1 MELTNGEPAMEST
14 KKDETLKALVIIDM
28 TNDFVFET
36 YEYEGTLYEGKLV
49 VPMGKEIVDKIARLI
64 IKVVKEGT
72 VSVIRLPKDHLNA
85 FMNPEL
91 ELKVAELGIDEV
103 FITGLVE
110 EVCIYINS
118 LGFLERG
125 FRTNIVKGCTA
136 PFDEEKGREAFRE
149 LTECGAKMVDDIPDD
164 IKVILILEDEHDE
177 NSEEINSGD
186 WPPHNM
192 KGTPGAMTVK
202 QIRDALEERI

>member
-1 MELTNGEPAMEST
+1 M
-14 KKDETLKALVIIDM
+14 KALVIMDM
-28 TNDFVFET
+28 TNDFVYET

-49 VPMGKEIVDKIARLI
+49 APMAKSIVDKIARLI
-64 IKVVKEGT
+64 LKVVSGGT
-72 VSVIRLPKDHLNA
+72 VSIIRLPKDHLNA

-91 ELKVAELGIDEV
+91 ELKMAELGINEV
-103 FITGLVE
+103 FMTGLVE

-118 LGFLERG
+118 LVFLEKG
-125 FRTNIVKGCTA
+125 FQTNIVKGCTA

-149 LTECGAKMVDDIPDD
+149 LTECGAKMVDDVPEKD
-164 IKVILILEDEHDE
+164 IKVILLLEDEHDE
-177 NSEEINSGD
+177 NSEEIKSGD

-202 QIRDALEERI
+202 PIRDVLEERYS

>member
-1 MELTNGEPAMEST
+1 MKPIRSELGMEFK

-49 VPMGKEIVDKIARLI
+49 APMGKEIVDKIARLI
-64 IKVVKEGT
+64 IKVVSEGA
-72 VSVIRLPKDHLNA
+72 VSVIRIPKDNLNA

-91 ELKVAELGIDEV
+91 ELKVAELGINEV

-164 IKVILILEDEHDE
+164 IKVILLLEDEHNE
-177 NSEEINSGD
+177 NSEEIKSGY

-192 KGTPGAMTVK
+192 KGTPGALTVK
-202 QIRDALEERI
+202 TIRDVFEERI

>member
-1 MELTNGEPAMEST
+1 M
-14 KKDETLKALVIIDM
+14 KALVIIDM
-28 TNDFVFET
+28 TNDFVYET

-49 VPMGKEIVDKIARLI
+49 APMAKSIVDKIARLI
-64 IKVVKEGT
+64 LKVVSGGT

-91 ELKVAELGIDEV
+91 ELKMAELGISEV
-103 FITGLVE
+103 FMTGLVE
-110 EVCIYINS
+110 EVCIYINI
-118 LGFLERG
+118 LVFLEKG
-125 FRTNIVKGCTA
+125 FQTNIVKGCTA

-149 LTECGAKMVDDIPDD
+149 LTECGAKMVDDIPEKD
-164 IKVILILEDEHDE
+164 IKVILLLEDEHDE
-177 NSEEINSGD
+177 NSEEIKSGD

-202 QIRDALEERI
+202 PIRDVLEERYS

>member
-1 MELTNGEPAMEST
+1 M
-14 KKDETLKALVIIDM
+14 KALVIIDM
-28 TNDFVFET
+28 TNDFVYET
-36 YEYEGTLYEGKLV
+36 YEYAGTLYEGKLV
-49 VPMGKEIVDKIARLI
+49 APMAKEIVDKIARLI
-64 IKVVKEGT
+64 IKVVKGGT
-72 VSVIRLPKDHLNA
+72 VSVIRIPKDHLNA

-91 ELKVAELGIDEV
+91 ELKAAELGIDEV

-136 PFDEEKGREAFRE
+136 PFDEEKGREAFSE
-149 LTECGAKMVDDIPDD
+149 LMECGAKMVDDIPDD
-164 IKVILILEDEHDE
+164 IKVILLLEDEHNE
-177 NSEEINSGD
+177 NSEEIKSGD

-202 QIRDALEERI
+202 TIRDVLEERL

>member
-1 MELTNGEPAMEST
+1 MESM
-14 KKDETLKALVIIDM
+14 KKGETLKALVIIDM
-28 TNDFVFET
+28 TNDFVYET

-49 VPMGKEIVDKIARLI
+49 APMGKEIVDKIARLI
-64 IKVVKEGT
+64 LKVVKEGT
-72 VSVIRLPKDHLNA
+72 VSVIRLPKDHVNA

-91 ELKVAELGIDEV
+91 ELKIAELGIDEV
-103 FITGLVE
+103 FMTGLVE

-177 NSEEINSGD
+177 NSEEIKSGE

-202 QIRDALEERI
+202 TLRDVLEERK

>member
-1 MELTNGEPAMEST
+1 
-14 KKDETLKALVIIDM
+14 M
-28 TNDFVFET
+28 TNDFVYET
-36 YEYEGTLYEGKLV
+36 YEYAGTFYEGKLV
-49 VPMGKEIVDKIARLI
+49 APMAKEIVDKIARLI
-64 IKVVKEGT
+64 IKVVKGGT
-72 VSVIRLPKDHLNA
+72 VSVIRIPKDHLNA

-91 ELKVAELGIDEV
+91 ELKAADLGIDEV

-136 PFDEEKGREAFRE
+136 PFDEEKGRDAFNE

-164 IKVILILEDEHDE
+164 VKVILLLEDEHNE
-177 NSEEINSGD
+177 NSEEIKSGE

-192 KGTPGAMTVK
+192 EGTPGAMTVK
-202 QIRDALEERI
+202 TIRDVLEERYS

>member
-1 MELTNGEPAMEST
+1 MEST

-28 TNDFVFET
+28 TNDFVYET
-36 YEYEGTLYEGKLV
+36 YEHEGTLYEGKLV
-49 VPMGKEIVDKIARLI
+49 APMGKEIVDKIARLI
-64 IKVVKEGT
+64 IKVIREGT
-72 VSVIRLPKDHLNA
+72 VSIIRLPKDHLNA

-91 ELKVAELGIDEV
+91 ELKVAELGINEV

-118 LGFLERG
+118 LSFLERG
-125 FRTNIVKGCTA
+125 FLTNIVKGCTA

-149 LTECGAKMVDDIPDD
+149 LTKCGAKMVDDIPED
-164 IKVILILEDEHDE
+164 IKVILLLEDEHDE
-177 NSEEINSGD
+177 NSEEIKSGD

-192 KGTPGAMTVK
+192 KRTPGAMTVK
-202 QIRDALEERI
+202 IIRDVLEERNS

>member
-1 MELTNGEPAMEST
+1 MEST

-28 TNDFVFET
+28 TNDFVYET
-36 YEYEGTLYEGKLV
+36 YEHEGALYEGKLV
-49 VPMGKEIVDKIARLI
+49 APMGKEIVDKIARLI
-64 IKVVKEGT
+64 IKVIREGT
-72 VSVIRLPKDHLNA
+72 VSIIRLPKDHLNA

-91 ELKVAELGIDEV
+91 ELKVAELGINEV

-118 LGFLERG
+118 LSFLERG

-149 LTECGAKMVDDIPDD
+149 LTKCGAKMVDDIPED
-164 IKVILILEDEHDE
+164 IKVILLLEDEHDE
-177 NSEEINSGD
+177 NSEEIKSGD

-202 QIRDALEERI
+202 MIRDVLEGRNS

>member
-1 MELTNGEPAMEST
+1 MTKNEPGMGSVE
-14 KKDETLKALVIIDM
+14 EGGTLKALVIIDM
-28 TNDFVFET
+28 TNDFVYDT

-49 VPMGKEIVDKIARLI
+49 APMGKTIVDNIARLV
-64 IKVVKEGT
+64 IKAVKGGT
-72 VSVIRLPKDHLNA
+72 VSVFRLPKDHASA

-91 ELKVAELGIDEV
+91 ELKIAELGINEV

-118 LGFLERG
+118 MGFLERG
-125 FRTNIVKGCTA
+125 FKTNIVKGCTA
-136 PFDEEKGREAFRE
+136 PFNEEKGREAFRE

-164 IKVILILEDEHDE
+164 IKVILLLEDEHDE
-177 NSEEINSGD
+177 NSEEIKSGA

-192 KGTPGAMTVK
+192 RGTPGALTVK
-202 QIRDALEERI
+202 PIRDALEER

>member
-1 MELTNGEPAMEST
+1 MESAD
-14 KKDETLKALVIIDM
+14 KSETLKALVIIDM

-36 YEYEGTLYEGKLV
+36 YEHEGTLYEGKLV
-49 VPMGKEIVDKIARLI
+49 APMGKTIVDKIARLV
-64 IKVVKEGT
+64 IKAVSGGT
-72 VSVIRLPKDHLNA
+72 VSIIRLPKDYPNA

-91 ELKVAELGIDEV
+91 ELKVAELGINEIFV
-103 FITGLVE
+103 TGLVE

-125 FRTNIVKGCTA
+125 FRTNIIKGCTA

-149 LTECGAKMVDDIPDD
+149 LTECGAKMVDDIPED
-164 IKVILILEDEHDE
+164 IKVILLLEDEHNE
-177 NSEEINSGD
+177 NSEEIKSGS

-192 KGTPGAMTVK
+192 KGTPGALTVK
-202 QIRDALEERI
+202 AIRDVLEGRI

>member
-1 MELTNGEPAMEST
+1 M
-14 KKDETLKALVIIDM
+14 KALVIIDM
-28 TNDFVFET
+28 TNDFVYET
-36 YEYEGTLYEGKLV
+36 YEYAGTLYEGKLV
-49 VPMGKEIVDKIARLI
+49 APMAKEIVDKIARLI
-64 IKVVKEGT
+64 IKVVKGGT
-72 VSVIRLPKDHLNA
+72 VSVIRIPKDHLNA

-91 ELKVAELGIDEV
+91 ELKAAELGIDEV

-136 PFDEEKGREAFRE
+136 PFDEEKGREAFSE

-164 IKVILILEDEHDE
+164 IKVILLLEDEHNE
-177 NSEEINSGD
+177 NSEEIKSGD

-202 QIRDALEERI
+202 TIRDVLEERYS

>member
-1 MELTNGEPAMEST
+1 MEST
-14 KKDETLKALVIIDM
+14 KEGETLKALIIIDM

-36 YEYEGTLYEGKLV
+36 YEYEGTLYQGKLV
-49 VPMGKEIVDKIARLI
+49 APMGKAIIDKIARLV
-64 IKVVKEGT
+64 IKVVSGGT

-91 ELKVAELGIDEV
+91 ELKVAELGINEV

-149 LTECGAKMVDDIPDD
+149 LTKCGAKMVDDIPED
-164 IKVILILEDEHDE
+164 IKVILLLEDEHDE
-177 NSEEINSGD
+177 TSEEIKSGN

-192 KGTPGAMTVK
+192 KGTPGAMTVTE
-202 QIRDALEERI
+202 IRDALEERI

>member
-1 MELTNGEPAMEST
+1 M
-14 KKDETLKALVIIDM
+14 KALVIIDM
-28 TNDFVFET
+28 TNDFVYET
-36 YEYEGTLYEGKLV
+36 YEYAGTLYEGKLV
-49 VPMGKEIVDKIARLI
+49 APMAKEIVDKIARLI
-64 IKVVKEGT
+64 IKVVKGGT
-72 VSVIRLPKDHLNA
+72 VSVIRIPKDHLNA

-91 ELKVAELGIDEV
+91 ELKAAELGIDEV

-136 PFDEEKGREAFRE
+136 PFDEEKGREAFSE
-149 LTECGAKMVDDIPDD
+149 LTECGAKLVDDIPDD
-164 IKVILILEDEHDE
+164 IKVILLLEDEHNE
-177 NSEEINSGD
+177 NSEEIKSGD

-202 QIRDALEERI
+202 TIRDVLEERYS

>member
-1 MELTNGEPAMEST
+1 
-14 KKDETLKALVIIDM
+14 LKALVIIDM
-28 TNDFVFET
+28 TNDFVYET
-36 YEYEGTLYEGKLV
+36 YEYAGTFYEGKLV
-49 VPMGKEIVDKIARLI
+49 APMAKEIVDKIARLI
-64 IKVVKEGT
+64 IKVVKGGT
-72 VSVIRLPKDHLNA
+72 VSVIRIPKDHLNA

-91 ELKVAELGIDEV
+91 ELKAADLGIDEV

-136 PFDEEKGREAFRE
+136 PFDEEKGRDAFNE

-164 IKVILILEDEHDE
+164 VKVILLLEDEHNE
-177 NSEEINSGD
+177 NSEEIKSGE

-192 KGTPGAMTVK
+192 EGTPGAMTVK
-202 QIRDALEERI
+202 TIRDVLEERYS

>member
-1 MELTNGEPAMEST
+1 MKSM

-28 TNDFVFET
+28 TNDFV
-36 YEYEGTLYEGKLV
+36 YDIYDYEGTLYEGKLV
-49 VPMGKEIVDKIARLI
+49 APMGKAIVDNIARLV
-64 IKVVKEGT
+64 IKAVNGGT
-72 VSVIRLPKDHLNA
+72 VSVFRLRKDHLNA

-91 ELKVAELGIDEV
+91 ELKIAELGINEV
-103 FITGLVE
+103 FMTGLVE

-136 PFDEEKGREAFRE
+136 PFDEEKGREAFRK
-149 LTECGAKMVDDIPDD
+149 LTECGAIMVDGIPDD
-164 IKVILILEDEHDE
+164 IKVILLLEDEHDE
-177 NSEEINSGD
+177 NSEEIKSGA

-192 KGTPGAMTVK
+192 KGTPGALTVK
-202 QIRDALEERI
+202 PIRDALEERI

>member
-1 MELTNGEPAMEST
+1 M
-14 KKDETLKALVIIDM
+14 KALVIIDM
-28 TNDFVFET
+28 TNDFVYET
-36 YEYEGTLYEGKLV
+36 YEHAGTLYEGKLV
-49 VPMGKEIVDKIARLI
+49 APMAKEIVDKIARLI
-64 IKVVKEGT
+64 IKVVKGGT
-72 VSVIRLPKDHLNA
+72 VSVIRIPKDHLNA

-91 ELKVAELGIDEV
+91 ELKAAELGIDEV

-118 LGFLERG
+118 LGFLEKG
-125 FRTNIVKGCTA
+125 FRTNIVRGCTA
-136 PFDEEKGREAFRE
+136 PFDEEKGREAFSE

-164 IKVILILEDEHDE
+164 IKVILLLEDEHNE
-177 NSEEINSGD
+177 NSEEIKSGD

-202 QIRDALEERI
+202 TIRDVLEERL

>member
-1 MELTNGEPAMEST
+1 MELKRNG
-14 KKDETLKALVIIDM
+14 ETLKALVIIDM
-28 TNDFVFET
+28 TNDFVYET

-49 VPMGKEIVDKIARLI
+49 APMGKKVVDKIASLI
-64 IKVVKEGT
+64 LKVVKEGT

-91 ELKVAELGIDEV
+91 ELKIAELGIDEV
-103 FITGLVE
+103 FMTGLVE

-149 LTECGAKMVDDIPDD
+149 LIECGAKMVDDIPDD
-164 IKVILILEDEHDE
+164 IKVILVLEDEHDE
-177 NSEEINSGD
+177 NSEEIKSGD

-202 QIRDALEERI
+202 TIRDVLEERL

>member
-1 MELTNGEPAMEST
+1 MEST
-14 KKDETLKALVIIDM
+14 KEGETLKALIIIDM

-36 YEYEGTLYEGKLV
+36 YEYEGTLYQGKLV
-49 VPMGKEIVDKIARLI
+49 APMGKAIIDKIARLV
-64 IKVVKEGT
+64 IKAVSGGT

-91 ELKVAELGIDEV
+91 ELKVAELGINEV

-149 LTECGAKMVDDIPDD
+149 LTKCGAKMVDDIPED
-164 IKVILILEDEHDE
+164 IKVILLLEDEHDE
-177 NSEEINSGD
+177 TSEEIKSGN

-192 KGTPGAMTVK
+192 KGTPGAMTVTE
-202 QIRDALEERI
+202 IRDALEQRI